1 VTKELVEIAASG
13 MTDAEKQKLE
23 QLKKTEISKQ
33 VEEKRNEKR

>member
-23 QLKKTEISKQ
+23 QLKKLK
-33 VEEKRNEKR
+33 